1 MTPATTEKPLDL
13 DHAFEAARERELREF
28 VRRDG
33 ASVRR
38 TPETDGEP
46 VANNI
51 GTLFERVAG
60 TSVQEIDDLIAG
72 LRTLRSL
79 LQDQGAR
86 VQRELAEYAHL
97 SQSAMESTK
106 IIAEGLVQWG
116 TRIRRSRRRC
126 GRAAGLRA
134 LSSAAYDPE
143 PTWRGIVG
151 CAKSRAK
158 ISPHAKWPARSPP
171 SRGQALRTRYAP

>member
-51 GTLFERVAG
+51 GTLFERMAG
-60 TSVQEIDDLIAG
+60 TSVEEIDCLIAG
-72 LRTLRSL
+72 LQTLRSL
-79 LQDQGAR
+79 LQDHGAR
-86 VQRELAEYAHL
+86 VRRELAEYANL
-97 SQSAMESTK
+97 SQAAMQSTK
-106 IIAEGLVQWG
+106 IIAQGLVRWKMVGDWPSHPAPQTPPITG
-116 TRIRRSRRRC
+116 
-126 GRAAGLRA
+126 GGLTA
-134 LSSAAYDPE
+134 VNPSGSNPDPL
-143 PTWRGIVG
+143 
-151 CAKSRAK
+151 
-158 ISPHAKWPARSPP
+158 
-171 SRGQALRTRYAP
+171 LR

>member
-1 MTPATTEKPLDL
+1 MTSATTEKPLDV
-13 DHAFEAARERELREF
+13 DQAFEAAREGELREL

-38 TPETDGEP
+38 TPKTDSEL

-60 TSVQEIDDLIAG
+60 TSMQEIDDLIAG

-97 SQSAMESTK
+97 SQSAVESTK
-106 IIAEGLVQWG
+106 IIAEGLVQWKRSAIG
-116 TRIRRSRRRC
+116 HRIRRRIMAPITGGGLTAANLSGSKVQS
-126 GRAAGLRA
+126 GR
-134 LSSAAYDPE
+134 
-143 PTWRGIVG
+143 
-151 CAKSRAK
+151 
-158 ISPHAKWPARSPP
+158 
-171 SRGQALRTRYAP
+171 

>member
-13 DHAFEAARERELREF
+13 DHVFEAAREGELREF

-79 LQDQGAR
+79 LQNQGAR
-86 VQRELAEYAHL
+86 VQREMAEYAHL

-106 IIAEGLVQWG
+106 IISEGLFQWAQESAALG
-116 TRIRRSRRRC
+116 SAADVRPASERLAPRLMSRSRH
-126 GRAAGLRA
+126 GGG
-134 LSSAAYDPE
+134 S
-143 PTWRGIVG
+143 
-151 CAKSRAK
+151 
-158 ISPHAKWPARSPP
+158 
-171 SRGQALRTRYAP
+171 

>member
-60 TSVQEIDDLIAG
+60 TSMQEIDDLIAG

-79 LQDQGAR
+79 LQDRGAR

-106 IIAEGLVQWG
+106 IIAEGLVQWKKIG
-116 TRIRRSRRRC
+116 DWPSHTAPHNGSNYGRWANRC
-126 GRAAGLRA
+126 
-134 LSSAAYDPE
+134 
-143 PTWRGIVG
+143 
-151 CAKSRAK
+151 KS
-158 ISPHAKWPARSPP
+158 
-171 SRGQALRTRYAP
+171 

>member
-13 DHAFEAARERELREF
+13 DQAFAPARAGELREF

-60 TSVQEIDDLIAG
+60 TSVQEIDGLIAG
-72 LRTLRSL
+72 LRTLSL

-86 VQRELAEYAHL
+86 VQRELADYAHFSL
-97 SQSAMESTK
+97 
-106 IIAEGLVQWG
+106 
-116 TRIRRSRRRC
+116 
-126 GRAAGLRA
+126 GRAVDEDNR
-134 LSSAAYDPE
+134 
-143 PTWRGIVG
+143 
-151 CAKSRAK
+151 
-158 ISPHAKWPARSPP
+158 
-171 SRGQALRTRYAP
+171 

>member
-60 TSVQEIDDLIAG
+60 TSMQEIDDLIAG

-79 LQDQGAR
+79 LQDRGAR

-97 SQSAMESTK
+97 SQSAMASTR
-106 IIAEGLVQWG
+106 IIAEGLVQWKKVADWPSHTAPHNG
-116 TRIRRSRRRC
+116 SNY
-126 GRAAGLRA
+126 GRWANLTESYFVNQLLLR
-134 LSSAAYDPE
+134 YV
-143 PTWRGIVG
+143 T
-151 CAKSRAK
+151 
-158 ISPHAKWPARSPP
+158 
-171 SRGQALRTRYAP
+171 Q

>member
-1 MTPATTEKPLDL
+1 MTPATTEKLLDL
-13 DHAFEAARERELREF
+13 DHVFEAAREGELREF

-106 IIAEGLVQWG
+106 IIAEGLVQWAQESAALG
-116 TRIRRSRRRC
+116 GAADVRPACERLAPRLMTRSRH
-126 GRAAGLRA
+126 GGA
-134 LSSAAYDPE
+134 S
-143 PTWRGIVG
+143 
-151 CAKSRAK
+151 
-158 ISPHAKWPARSPP
+158 
-171 SRGQALRTRYAP
+171 

>member
-13 DHAFEAARERELREF
+13 DQAFAPAPEGELREF

-38 TPETDGEP
+38 TPETDGEL

-60 TSVQEIDDLIAG
+60 TSVQEIDGLIAG

-86 VQRELAEYAHL
+86 VQREMAEYAHL
-97 SQSAMESTK
+97 SQAAMWSTK
-106 IIAEGLVQWG
+106 IIAEGLVQWKK
-116 TRIRRSRRRC
+116 
-126 GRAAGLRA
+126 AGNWPSHTA
-134 LSSAAYDPE
+134 
-143 PTWRGIVG
+143 
-151 CAKSRAK
+151 
-158 ISPHAKWPARSPP
+158 PHNDSN
-171 SRGQALRTRYAP
+171 